1 MRKFVTPMMRQYE
14 EIKKQYADCLLFFRM
29 GDFYELFLED
39 AQIGAEVLSI
49 ALTKRSKGRD
59 GDIPM
64 AGVPCHAV
72 DVYLSKLV
80 KAGYKVAIC
89 EQVSE
94 PKSGELVEREVVR
107 VVTSGTVM
115 DERSLDKKV
124 NNYVMALGR
133 KKNMAGWAIADL
145 STGEFKLGELEDIN
159 WKSKLADEMVRLHP
173 RECLLSEEDYNSAE
187 ILKLV
192 KSAAGV
198 NIYPVREWDD
208 WADNWETKLK
218 EHFGVKT
225 LSGFGVGSLDGGMRL
240 GLAAATVL
248 LNYLNETQKDRV
260 KHINKMSVWNLED
273 GLQMDRSTIMNL
285 ELFATIREG
294 EKKGTLLNLLDE
306 TSTAMGGRLL
316 RRWLARPLVDKTEV
330 ERRLDLVEVLVNDE
344 QLEGDVRNGLKQVN
358 DLERIMSRLS
368 VGLGN
373 ARDLVQLKGSLEHSL
388 EILKLMVGVQ
398 KFEFLLRV
406 QDSELLQKMLGE
418 VACLI
423 TEKLVDEPPVD
434 VRQGKM
440 FRSGI
445 DEKLDRLNEVMC
457 GGRDWMGEFE
467 KREKERTGIQSLKVR
482 FNRVFGF
489 YIEVSKANLHLV
501 SDNYVRKQTLVNAE
515 RFITPELKEREE
527 LLLTAEEK
535 IHQLEYE
542 MFIKLVEVVLNYLE
556 VVQRTAGV
564 VAYLDCLVN
573 FAWLAVRNRYCKP
586 EMMENGE
593 FEIVDGR
600 HPVVERMLEGN
611 DFVPNNLTL
620 NNESKQVLI
629 ITGPNMA
636 GKSVYIRQT
645 AVICLMAQ
653 MGCFVPASRA
663 RLSVVDR
670 IFVRSGAA
678 DVIAMGLSTF
688 MVEMVETANILNN
701 VTERSLVAMDEVGRG
716 TSTYDGVSIAWAIV
730 EYLAKIKNKDNKLSR
745 PKVLFA
751 THYHELQDL
760 ANNYENVKNLQMAVE
775 ELGGKPIFLH
785 KIVQGGASHSYG
797 IAVARLA
804 GVPDMVIRRAVE
816 VLKSLEGREI
826 NTPQFK
832 MALESVQQLS
842 FIRDEAHP
850 VMEDLKRLDLDN
862 LTPMEA
868 FRKLG
873 EWKGKM
879 DGAI

>member
-1 MRKFVTPMMRQYE
+1 
-14 EIKKQYADCLLFFRM
+14 
-29 GDFYELFLED
+29 
-39 AQIGAEVLSI
+39 
-49 ALTKRSKGRD
+49 
-59 GDIPM
+59 
-64 AGVPCHAV
+64 
-72 DVYLSKLV
+72 
-80 KAGYKVAIC
+80 
-89 EQVSE
+89 
-94 PKSGELVEREVVR
+94 
-107 VVTSGTVM
+107 
-115 DERSLDKKV
+115 
-124 NNYVMALGR
+124 
-133 KKNMAGWAIADL
+133 
-145 STGEFKLGELEDIN
+145 
-159 WKSKLADEMVRLHP
+159 
-173 RECLLSEEDYNSAE
+173 
-187 ILKLV
+187 
-192 KSAAGV
+192 
-198 NIYPVREWDD
+198 
-208 WADNWETKLK
+208 
-218 EHFGVKT
+218 
-225 LSGFGVGSLDGGMRL
+225 
-240 GLAAATVL
+240 
-248 LNYLNETQKDRV
+248 
-260 KHINKMSVWNLED
+260 
-273 GLQMDRSTIMNL
+273 
-285 ELFATIREG
+285 
-294 EKKGTLLNLLDE
+294 
-306 TSTAMGGRLL
+306 
-316 RRWLARPLVDKTEV
+316 
-330 ERRLDLVEVLVNDE
+330 
-344 QLEGDVRNGLKQVN
+344 
-358 DLERIMSRLS
+358 
-368 VGLGN
+368 
-373 ARDLVQLKGSLEHSL
+373 
-388 EILKLMVGVQ
+388 
-398 KFEFLLRV
+398 
-406 QDSELLQKMLGE
+406 
-418 VACLI
+418 
-423 TEKLVDEPPVD
+423 
-434 VRQGKM
+434 
-440 FRSGI
+440 
-445 DEKLDRLNEVMC
+445 
-457 GGRDWMGEFE
+457 
-467 KREKERTGIQSLKVR
+467 
-482 FNRVFGF
+482 
-489 YIEVSKANLHLV
+489 
-501 SDNYVRKQTLVNAE
+501 
-515 RFITPELKEREE
+515 
-527 LLLTAEEK
+527 
-535 IHQLEYE
+535 
-542 MFIKLVEVVLNYLE
+542 
-556 VVQRTAGV
+556 
-564 VAYLDCLVN
+564 
-573 FAWLAVRNRYCKP
+573 
-586 EMMENGE
+586 
-593 FEIVDGR
+593 
-600 HPVVERMLEGN
+600 MLEGN